1 MGGEDRDGDPMG
13 DNCPGRAV
21 GQLCACHPGRAESL
35 LPESEGLGSDD
46 GQSSCCTPTVP
57 TPCSLGHMGPWT
69 WPSLTWR
76 GAGVA
81 EARRRELSKGT
92 L

>member
-21 GQLCACHPGRAESL
+21 GQLCACHLGRAESL

-46 GQSSCCTPTVP
+46 GQSSCCTPTRTHTLQP
-57 TPCSLGHMGPWT
+57 
-69 WPSLTWR
+69 
-76 GAGVA
+76 GAH
-81 EARRRELSKGT
+81 GT
-92 L
+92 LDLAQSNMEERVCG